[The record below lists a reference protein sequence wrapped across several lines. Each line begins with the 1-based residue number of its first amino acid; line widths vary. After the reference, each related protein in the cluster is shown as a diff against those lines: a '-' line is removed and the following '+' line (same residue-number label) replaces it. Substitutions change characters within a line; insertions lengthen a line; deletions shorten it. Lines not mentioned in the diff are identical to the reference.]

1 MMVETFELLDDMD
14 PSNIPSWVKDCVE
27 GPACMVPV
35 TLPTLVDELVKAK
48 IFMSKS
54 EARSMLGNRG
64 VSVFC
69 YEGFGPMYSIDG
81 GNYKAV
87 DGSPVASFNDKVATI
102 TDPTTRWLLNS
113 GDVVKIGKR
122 KFIKMV

>member
-1 MMVETFELLDDMD
+1 MTVETFELFDDME
-14 PSNIPSWVKDCVE
+14 PSTIPGWVKDCVE
-27 GPACMVPV
+27 DPACMGLV

-48 IFMSKS
+48 LFTSKS

-69 YEGFGPMYSIDG
+69 YEGFGPMYRIDG
-81 GNYKAV
+81 GNYKSV
-87 DGSPVASFNDKVATI
+87 DGIPVASFNDKVAVI
-102 TDPTTRWLLNS
+102 TNPTTRWLLNS

-122 KFIKMV
+122 RFIKMV